1 MNEKESDGPCEKCG
15 YSNDAPYLPSYLA
28 PGTILNDR
36 YIVGKLLSYNGEG
49 ATYIGF
55 DKVTGAKVN
64 RQGNICRITLCSRKK
79 GDPQIVV
86 DANRTSA
93 L

>member
-1 MNEKESDGPCEKCG
+1 MTRLICRHI
-15 YSNDAPYLPSYLA
+15 LA
-28 PGTILNDR
+28 PGTVLNDR
-36 YIVGKLLSYNGEG
+36 YIAGKLLSYNGEG

-55 DKVTGAKVN
+55 DKVTGTKVT
-64 RQGNICRITLCSRKK
+64 IKEYMPDTLCSRKK

-86 DANRTSA
+86 DPNQLPLYKTYMSD

>member
-55 DKVTGAKVN
+55 DRVQ
-64 RQGNICRITLCSRKK
+64 RSPSGNICRIRFAHARRAILR
-79 GDPQIVV
+79 
-86 DANRTSA
+86 
-93 L
+93 

>member
-36 YIVGKLLSYNGEG
+36 YIVGKLLSYNGV
-49 ATYIGF
+49 ALHI
-55 DKVTGAKVN
+55 
-64 RQGNICRITLCSRKK
+64 
-79 GDPQIVV
+79 
-86 DANRTSA
+86 SA
-93 L
+93 STR

>member
-28 PGTILNDR
+28 PGTVLNDR
-36 YIVGKLLSYNGEG
+36 YIAGKLLSYNGEG

-55 DKVTGAKVN
+55 DKVQKSQL
-64 RQGNICRITLCSRKK
+64 RNICRIHCARARRAILR
-79 GDPQIVV
+79 
-86 DANRTSA
+86 
-93 L
+93 

>member
-55 DKVTGAKVN
+55 DKVDGCKGH
-64 RQGNICRITLCSRKK
+64 RQGIYA
-79 GDPQIVV
+79 GY
-86 DANRTSA
+86 A
-93 L
+93 LLTQEGRSSDSG